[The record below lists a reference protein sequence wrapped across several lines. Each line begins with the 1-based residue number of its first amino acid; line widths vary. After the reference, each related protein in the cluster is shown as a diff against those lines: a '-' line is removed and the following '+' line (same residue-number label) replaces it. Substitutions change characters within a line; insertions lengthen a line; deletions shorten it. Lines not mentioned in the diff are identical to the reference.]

1 MIDNPHKI
9 LDDLKP
15 EKEFFIGIDSD
26 GCVFDTMEIKQKE
39 CFCPQFI
46 KHFKL
51 QRVSKYARETWEF
64 VNLYSTT
71 RGTNRFK
78 ALLRSVELLK
88 ERKEVKAR
96 SAEIMDLRPLAE
108 WVKKE
113 NKLGNPTLKKYATEV
128 NDPVIDKVLAWSLEV
143 NEDIEELVFDVPP
156 FPYFNESIE
165 KIFSKADL
173 IVVSQT
179 PLEALKREWE
189 EHNIDKYVRI
199 IAGQEYGTKG
209 EHIKFAAKGKY
220 PDENILMIGDAPGDL
235 QAAKSN
241 GVLFY
246 PVNPGHEEASW
257 EKFAKEAADRFFNG
271 TYAGNYE
278 NQLIEEFEK
287 YLPEHP
293 NWL

>member
-1 MIDNPHKI
+1 MIENPHKI

-46 KHFKL
+46 KHFNL

-71 RGTNRFK
+71 RGANRFK
-78 ALLRSVELLK
+78 ALLRAIELLK
-88 ERKEVKAR
+88 ERKEVKSR
-96 SAEIMDLRPLAE
+96 GAEIIDLLPLAE

-113 NKLGNPTLKKYATEV
+113 NKLGNPSLKKYSAEV
-128 NDPVIDKVLAWSLEV
+128 NNPVIDKVLAWSLEV
-143 NEDIEELVFDVPP
+143 NKDIEELVFDVPP
-156 FPYFNESIE
+156 FPFFHESID
-165 KIFSKADL
+165 KIYSKADL

-179 PLEALKREWE
+179 PLETLKREWE
-189 EHNIDKYVRI
+189 EHQIEKFVKI
-199 IAGQEYGTKG
+199 IAGQEYGTKA
-209 EHIKFAAKGKY
+209 EHIKYAAKGKY
-220 PDENILMIGDAPGDL
+220 ADEKILMIGDAPGDL

-257 EKFAKEAADRFFNG
+257 ERFVNEAADKFFNG
-271 TYAGNYE
+271 SYSGKYE
-278 NQLIEEFEK
+278 AKLIEEFEK
-287 YLPEHP
+287 YLPEYP
-293 NWL
+293 NW